1 LAWKSEPR
9 SFGRNSSL
17 PGRSKDMLV
26 LSRRKGERILVGNDV
41 VLTVVAIRGNR
52 VRIGIEAPPE
62 VHVLRDEIP
71 RFETPLPA
79 HGMPVEAV
87 LQQSQ

>member
-1 LAWKSEPR
+1 
-9 SFGRNSSL
+9 
-17 PGRSKDMLV
+17 MLV
-26 LSRRKGERILVGNDV
+26 LSRRKGGRILVGNDV

-71 RFETPLPA
+71 RFETPLQTP
-79 HGMPVEAV
+79 GTLVETTT
-87 LQQSQ
+87 LQPR